1 MKSKFTRTLLA
12 LLVAGAGT
20 LSASAEQGLVSY
32 AYDIQVNSATKTAPT
47 VSYKL
52 TYPAQKVVVQALVNG
67 TVVAEKEGATSG
79 QSSVAFDLAGKT
91 GRVTFNIKVT
101 SLNVPGSEMSYW
113 KLAEIKNDV
122 IGETPTSITVN
133 RDPNSPT
140 FGQVLVAHDKGIQR
154 YTADFTK
161 GADATYTGIVA
172 TTDAN
177 AKAKEIS
184 RLRYSDDGRLF
195 ALSSRFG
202 TQGLYELNPTSL
214 VGTAIFKGTPNTKD
228 GEAAV
233 NTSDGKFVGG
243 AGAGLDVYGSGS
255 NLKIAV
261 ASTRSHSASKTTQKL
276 SVYNLGTATTWS
288 TEPTATSVCKY
299 AKEDDGTQLLY
310 GMSPNHTTQ
319 VAFDKDGNGLCVSVS
334 YSAAD
339 LTDNV
344 NFLHANAACTEKARL
359 DKDTRTQ
366 YNTLVNM
373 NAMTYNKDRSVMVV
387 GQGAVVRF
395 YNLELNGITP
405 TLKHL
410 GGTPVSG
417 ATAIND
423 IALDYA
429 GNVYAVDAATKK
441 ISVLRCQAGSP
452 EVQTPA
458 PNATAYD
465 LQESLPENPY
475 DDLTVRMT
483 EAKTYNGRTMVSL
496 RWIGERKSDAGQPET
511 EKVGISYS
519 ELYRNGVKILS
530 NYTGSSYIDEDLP
543 DGTYT
548 YHVVVW
554 GRILGTNNMG
564 SAKSASMTATIKRDP
579 AMSVYKIE
587 EVYNY
592 PIVDND
598 EKAALSGD
606 AKVRAGEIVT
616 AQGVVANMRYTQ
628 TTDPTKSSGAPGDF
642 YRQGVM
648 KVINGQP
655 TWFISQVTDATNAQG
670 TTPEGFK
677 YLSAYGNKNNYA
689 TEKGGV
695 IAFNADDPRNAAVR
709 QFTWLPWVNQSL
721 GIFDGWSGNKF
732 DFSTDNKEKY
742 VNFVLR
748 ANTSLTE
755 NAQGA
760 GRRYLNPMQSLNHH
774 TTKVDAT
781 GMNAGNDDLVNFPG
795 NINFFKLSEDAN
807 HNPGERT
814 APQYYRT
821 QYVNTDGRYDNSG
834 RLFVPLNMSRDLYVF
849 SNPTGNTF
857 GSYKVY
863 RAPEDAVPGTE
874 NYAIPIVGRKD
885 FLHVLRSNNV
895 YYVNAET
902 GEYTV
907 IKDFGESE
915 KRSACGAT
923 FNFNHELFYIHPVS
937 DHSNNPGHFR
947 IDMPTR
953 SWDPAKRTFGD
964 YTKADFFSLVP
975 QVAVAQNDF
984 AEDHMGAAGN
994 SNAVF
999 FGFTD
1004 PVTETMTINGK
1015 AVQTPVQYIYMY
1027 VPGVRFAKY
1036 KFYPKNEFPPVDAF
1050 LNIVK
1055 NYKDNNEDK
1064 NAKYGSPDTGA
1075 KELDYFHV
1083 EYGWYPRPFE
1093 QEQGTN
1099 YVTDHY
1105 NYVVYH
1111 LDENGNKVVDKE
1123 GTRAYDP
1130 NTTVYNFDAY
1140 VPNHNSGKGAGLD
1153 EQYFIEV
1160 TPVYRNTSNAAD
1172 QPEGGKG
1179 TDDDKLTY
1187 APGIKDITAKSYKKD
1202 DDHYRVDIDFN
1213 PGDKSEYP
1221 EPVSHFVLEYSE
1233 DGGNTWKPVPDNFTI
1248 YSDGNE
1254 HQPSDKPGY
1263 IPGDYDFNHDKDNFD
1278 TDKPDAV
1285 GYYFTNEEPDPNTQY
1300 RVTAVYADENP
1311 AITQEANVSTTIT
1324 DGGTTAVEDIAFDS
1338 YLGSVKVYPVPAVD
1352 YVTVQAAGNINSLR
1366 MTAANGA
1373 IVKDEKVSA
1382 NGKATLYVGDLPA
1395 GIYLLTVNGK
1405 HNVEVI
1411 KK

>member
-91 GRVTFNIKVT
+91 GRVTFNVKVL
-101 SLNVPGSEMSYW
+101 SNAPGEAMSYW
-113 KLAEIKNDV
+113 SIAEAKSDATD
-122 IGETPTSITVN
+122 GTPTSVTVN
-133 RDPNSPT
+133 RDPNSAN
-140 FGQVLVAHDKGIQR
+140 FGQVLVAHTDGIQR
-154 YTADFTK
+154 YGADFTK
-161 GADATYTGIVA
+161 GEKATYLAIGGA
-172 TTDAN
+172 ADTD
-177 AKAKEIS
+177 AKAKVVS

-202 TQGLYELNPTSL
+202 SQGLYELNPTSL
-214 VGTAIFKGTPNTKD
+214 VGTAVFQGT
-228 GEAAV
+228 ASA
-233 NTSDGKFVGG
+233 SDGTVTNGSTYVGG

-255 NLKIAV
+255 NLKVAV
-261 ASTRSHSASKTTQKL
+261 ASTRSHSVSATTQKL

-299 AKEDDGTQLLY
+299 ATTDDGSQLLY
-310 GMSPNHTTQ
+310 GMSRNHTTQ
-319 VAFDKDGNGLCVSVS
+319 VAFDKDGNGLSVSVFGGS
-334 YSAAD
+334 SDVTA
-339 LTDNV
+339 NV
-344 NFLHANAACTEKARL
+344 TFLHTDAACTDKVRL
-359 DKDTRTQ
+359 ASDGSRSM
-366 YNTLVNM
+366 TLLG
-373 NAMTYNKDRSVMVV
+373 ALAYNKDRSVLAV
-387 GQGAVVRF
+387 GMDNVLRF
-395 YNLELNGITP
+395 YNVTFSGLTP
-405 TLKHL
+405 TLTHSGGTVISTHDGSNPAIADVAFDYAGNAYVLDAAKKKLSVYRTL
-410 GGTPVSG
+410 GGTPE
-417 ATAIND
+417 I
-423 IALDYA
+423 
-429 GNVYAVDAATKK
+429 
-441 ISVLRCQAGSP
+441 
-452 EVQTPA
+452 ETPA
-458 PNATAYD
+458 PNAAAYD
-465 LQESLPENPY
+465 LQETVPENPT

-483 EAKTYNGRTMVSL
+483 EAKTYKGRTMVSL
-496 RWIGERKSDAGQPET
+496 RWIGERVSDAGKPEVD
-511 EKVGISYS
+511 KYGVSYYDV
-519 ELYRNGVKILS
+519 YRNDVKILDHF
-530 NYTGSSYIDEDLP
+530 TGSSYIDEDLA

-554 GRILGTNNMG
+554 GRILGTSNMG
-564 SAKSASMTATIKRDP
+564 SAKSAPMTAVIKRDP

-592 PIVDND
+592 PIVDSD

-655 TWFISQVTDATNAQG
+655 TWFISQVTDATNALG

-677 YLSAYGNKNNYA
+677 YLNAYGTKNNYA

-732 DFSTDNKEKY
+732 DGRDGKPKY

-748 ANTSLTE
+748 ANSSLTE

-760 GRRYLNPMQSLNHH
+760 GRRYLDPMRNLNHH
-774 TTKVDAT
+774 TTAVDGS
-781 GMNAGNDDLVNFPG
+781 GMNAGSDALLPFSN
-795 NINFFKLSEDAN
+795 NIDFYTLANEAN
-807 HNPGERT
+807 HNPGEKP
-814 APQYYRT
+814 ALQYYRT
-821 QYVNTDGRYDNSG
+821 QYVNTDGRYDATG

-849 SNPTGNTF
+849 SSPSGNSF

-863 RAPEDAVPGTE
+863 TAPASDTPGTE

-885 FLHVLRSNNV
+885 FLHVLRSSNV

-902 GEYTV
+902 GEYTA

-953 SWDPAKRTFGD
+953 EWNAETREFGP
-964 YTKADFFSLVP
+964 YENANFFAMVP
-975 QVAVAQNDF
+975 QVAVVQNDF
-984 AEDHMGAAGN
+984 AEEHMGLAGN
-994 SNAVF
+994 SNGAF

-1004 PVTETMTINGK
+1004 PVNETMKVDGK
-1015 AVQTPVQYIYMY
+1015 DVTVPVQYIYQY
-1027 VPGVRFAKY
+1027 VPGIRFAKY

-1140 VPNHNSGKGAGLD
+1140 VPKHNSGKGAGLD

-1285 GYYFTNEEPDPNTQY
+1285 GYYFTNEEPYPNTQY

>member
-91 GRVTFNIKVT
+91 GRVTFNVKVL
-101 SLNVPGSEMSYW
+101 SNAPGKAMSYW
-113 KLAEIKNDV
+113 SIAEAKSDATD
-122 IGETPTSITVN
+122 GTATSVTVN
-133 RDPNSPT
+133 RDPNSAN
-140 FGQVLVAHDKGIQR
+140 FGQVLVAHTDGIQR
-154 YTADFTK
+154 YAADFTK
-161 GADATYTGIVA
+161 GQKATYTGIVA
-172 TTDAN
+172 TADAD
-177 AKAKEIS
+177 AKAKMIS

-202 TQGLYELNPTSL
+202 SQGLYELNPTSL
-214 VGTAIFKGTPNTKD
+214 VGTAVFQGT
-228 GEAAV
+228 ASA
-233 NTSDGKFVGG
+233 SDGTVTNGSTYVGG

-255 NLKIAV
+255 NLKVAV
-261 ASTRSHSASKTTQKL
+261 ASTRSHSVSATTQKL

-288 TEPTATSVCKY
+288 TEPTATSVCKW
-299 AKEDDGTQLLY
+299 AATDDGSQLLY
-310 GMSPNHTTQ
+310 GMSRNHTTQ
-319 VAFDKDGNGLCVSVS
+319 VAFDKDGNGLSVSVFGGS
-334 YSAAD
+334 SDVTA
-339 LTDNV
+339 NV
-344 NFLHANAACTEKARL
+344 TFLHTDAACSDKVRL
-359 DKDTRTQ
+359 SADDGNRD
-366 YNTLVNM
+366 LVKIG
-373 NAMTYNKDRSVMVV
+373 AMAYNKDRSVLAV
-387 GQGAVVRF
+387 GMDNVLRF
-395 YNLELNGITP
+395 YNVTFSGLTP
-405 TLKHL
+405 TLTHS
-410 GGTPVSG
+410 GGTKISTQDGNNP
-417 ATAIND
+417 AIAD
-423 IALDYA
+423 VAFDYA
-429 GNVYAVDAATKK
+429 GNAYVLDAAKK
-441 ISVLRCQAGSP
+441 KLSVYRTLDGTP
-452 EVQTPA
+452 EIVIPA
-458 PNATAYD
+458 PNAAAYD
-465 LQESLPENPY
+465 LQETVPENPT

-483 EAKTYNGRTMVSL
+483 EAKTYKGRTMVSL
-496 RWIGERKSDAGQPET
+496 RWIGERKSDAGKPET

-543 DGTYT
+543 DGKYT

-554 GRILGTNNMG
+554 GRILGTSNMG
-564 SAKSASMTATIKRDP
+564 SAKSAPMTAVIKRDP

-655 TWFISQVTDATNAQG
+655 TWFISQVTDATNAPG
-670 TTPEGFK
+670 RTPEGFK
-677 YLSAYGNKNNYA
+677 YLSAYGSHDYA
-689 TEKGGV
+689 NEKGGV
-695 IAFNADDPRNAAVR
+695 IAFNADDPRYAAVR

-781 GMNAGNDDLVNFPG
+781 GMNAGTDAQVIFPDD
-795 NINFFKLSEDAN
+795 INFFKLSEDTN
-807 HNPGERT
+807 HNPGERN

-821 QYVNTDGRYDNSG
+821 QYVNTDGRYDTSG

-849 SNPTGNTF
+849 SNPKENTF
-857 GSYKVY
+857 SSYKVY

-1004 PVTETMTINGK
+1004 PVTETMTINDK
-1015 AVQTPVQYIYMY
+1015 AVKTPVQYIYMY

-1036 KFYPKNEFPPVDAF
+1036 KFYPKTEFPPVDAF
-1050 LNIVK
+1050 LNIVP

-1064 NAKYGSPDTGA
+1064 NAKYGSRETGA
-1075 KELDYFHV
+1075 QELDYLHV

-1093 QEQGTN
+1093 QEEGTN

-1105 NYVVYH
+1105 KYVVFHY
-1111 LDENGNKVVDKE
+1111 DSNGNKVVDKE

-1130 NTTVYNFDAY
+1130 NTTVYNFGAY
-1140 VPNHNSGKGAGLD
+1140 VPTHNNGKGAGLN

-1160 TPVYRNTSNAAD
+1160 TPVYRNASDNND

-1179 TDDDKLTY
+1179 YDDDKFTY
-1187 APGIKDITAKSYKKD
+1187 VPGIKDVTATSYKKD
-1202 DDHYRVDIDFN
+1202 DTHYRVDIDFN

-1233 DGGNTWKPVPDNFTI
+1233 DGGNTWKPVPDNFTV
-1248 YSDGNE
+1248 YSDGNQ
-1254 HQPSDKPGY
+1254 HVGGDKPGY

-1285 GYYFTNEEPDPNTQY
+1285 GYYFTNEEPAPNTQY

-1324 DGGTTAVEDIAFDS
+1324 DGGITAVEDIAFDS

>member
-91 GRVTFNIKVT
+91 GRVTFNVKVL
-101 SLNVPGSEMSYW
+101 SNAPGKAMSYW
-113 KLAEIKNDV
+113 SIAEAKSDATD
-122 IGETPTSITVN
+122 GTPTSVTVN
-133 RDPNSPT
+133 RDPNSAN
-140 FGQVLVAHDKGIQR
+140 FGQVLVAHTDGIQR
-154 YTADFTK
+154 YAADFTK
-161 GADATYTGIVA
+161 GEKATYLAIGGA
-172 TTDAN
+172 ADTD
-177 AKAKEIS
+177 AKAKVVS

-202 TQGLYELNPTSL
+202 SQGLYELNPTSL
-214 VGTAIFKGTPNTKD
+214 VGTAVFQGT
-228 GEAAV
+228 ASA
-233 NTSDGKFVGG
+233 SDGTVTNGSTYVGG

-255 NLKIAV
+255 NLKVAV
-261 ASTRSHSASKTTQKL
+261 ASTRSHSVSATTQKL

-299 AKEDDGTQLLY
+299 ATTDDGSQLLY
-310 GMSPNHTTQ
+310 GMSRNHTTQ
-319 VAFDKDGNGLCVSVS
+319 VAFDKDGNGLSVSVFGGS
-334 YSAAD
+334 SDVKA
-339 LTDNV
+339 NV
-344 NFLHANAACTEKARL
+344 TFLHADAACSDKVRL
-359 DKDTRTQ
+359 SADDGNRA
-366 YNTLVNM
+366 LVNIG
-373 NAMTYNKDRSVMVV
+373 AMAYNKDRSVLAV
-387 GQGAVVRF
+387 GMDNVLRF
-395 YNLELNGITP
+395 YNVTFSGLTP
-405 TLKHL
+405 TLTHSGGTVISTPDGKNPAIADVAFDYAGNAYVLDAAKKKLSVYRTL
-410 GGTPVSG
+410 GGTPE
-417 ATAIND
+417 I
-423 IALDYA
+423 
-429 GNVYAVDAATKK
+429 
-441 ISVLRCQAGSP
+441 
-452 EVQTPA
+452 ETPA
-458 PNATAYD
+458 PNAAAYD
-465 LQESLPENPY
+465 LQETVPENPT

-483 EAKTYNGRTMVSL
+483 EAKTYKGRTMVSL
-496 RWIGERKSDAGQPET
+496 RWIGERKSDAGKPET

-519 ELYRNGVKILS
+519 DLYRNNVKILS

-543 DGTYT
+543 DGKYT

-554 GRILGTNNMG
+554 GRIIGTGEMG

-677 YLSAYGNKNNYA
+677 YLSAYGNKNNYE

-895 YYVNAET
+895 YYVTEN
-902 GEYTV
+902 GEYTP
-907 IKDFGESE
+907 IREFGESE

-923 FNFNHELFYIHPVS
+923 FTFNHELFYIHPVS

-953 SWDPAKRTFGD
+953 SWDPATRTFGD

-984 AEDHMGAAGN
+984 AEGHMGAAGN
-994 SNAVF
+994 SNAAF

-1036 KFYPKNEFPPVDAF
+1036 RFYPKTEFPPVDAF

-1064 NAKYGSPDTGA
+1064 NAKYGSRETGA
-1075 KELDYFHV
+1075 QELDYLHV

-1093 QEQGTN
+1093 QEEGTN

-1105 NYVVYH
+1105 KYVVFHY
-1111 LDENGNKVVDKE
+1111 DSNGNKVVDKE

-1130 NTTVYNFDAY
+1130 NTTVYNFGAY
-1140 VPNHNSGKGAGLD
+1140 VPTHNNGKGAGLN

-1160 TPVYRNTSNAAD
+1160 TPVYRNASDNND

-1179 TDDDKLTY
+1179 YDDDKFTY
-1187 APGIKDITAKSYKKD
+1187 VPGIKDVTATSYKKD
-1202 DDHYRVDIDFN
+1202 DTHYRVDIDFN

-1233 DGGNTWKPVPDNFTI
+1233 DGGNTWKPVPDNFTV
-1248 YSDGNE
+1248 YSDGNQ
-1254 HQPSDKPGY
+1254 HVGGDKPGY

-1311 AITQEANVSTTIT
+1311 AITQEANVSTRIT

-1352 YVTVQAAGNINSLR
+1352 YVTVQAAGNITDLR

>member
-67 TVVAEKEGATSG
+67 AVVAEKEGATSG
-79 QSSVAFDLAGKT
+79 QSTVAFDLAGKT
-91 GRVTFNIKVT
+91 GRVTFNVKVT
-101 SLNVPGSEMSYW
+101 SKAPDAAMNYW
-113 KLAEIKNDV
+113 SLAEAKSDATD
-122 IGETPTSITVN
+122 GTPTSVTVN
-133 RDPNSPT
+133 RDPNSAN
-140 FGQVLVAHDKGIQR
+140 FGQVLVAHTDGIQR
-154 YTADFTK
+154 YGADFTK
-161 GADATYTGIVA
+161 GEKATYLAIGGA
-172 TTDAN
+172 ADTDAR
-177 AKAKEIS
+177 AKMIS

-202 TQGLYELNPTSL
+202 SQGLYELNPTSL
-214 VGTAIFKGTPNTKD
+214 VGTAVFQGT
-228 GEAAV
+228 ASA
-233 NTSDGKFVGG
+233 SDGTVTNGSTYVGG

-255 NLKIAV
+255 NLKVAV
-261 ASTRSHSASKTTQKL
+261 ASTSNHATWVKNAQKV
-276 SVYNLGTATTWS
+276 SVYNLGTAQSWS
-288 TEPTATSVCKY
+288 KAPTATSTSGS
-299 AKEDDGTQLLY
+299 ETGLLY
-310 GMSPNHTTQ
+310 GMQRAQTTH
-319 VAFDKDGNGLCVSVS
+319 VAFDKDGQGLSVS
-334 YSAAD
+334 AFVGTPNATTDIPYIHTNIALTDKAVMTAAD
-339 LTDNV
+339 GS
-344 NFLHANAACTEKARL
+344 R
-359 DKDTRTQ
+359 
-366 YNTLVNM
+366 
-373 NAMTYNKDRSVMVV
+373 AMSRVGVLTYNKDRSKMVI
-387 GQGAVVRF
+387 AMDHLLNF
-395 YNLELNGITP
+395 YNVTFSGLTP
-405 TLKHL
+405 TFAGRAGTFISTSDGANPAIVDVAFDYADNAYVVDAAGKKVSVYRTL
-410 GGTPVSG
+410 GGTPE
-417 ATAIND
+417 I
-423 IALDYA
+423 
-429 GNVYAVDAATKK
+429 
-441 ISVLRCQAGSP
+441 
-452 EVQTPA
+452 ETPA

-465 LQESLPENPY
+465 LQESLPENPN

-483 EAKTYNGRTMVSL
+483 EAKTYKGRTMVSL
-496 RWIGERKSDAGQPET
+496 RWIGERVSDAGKPEVD
-511 EKVGISYS
+511 KYGVSYYDV
-519 ELYRNGVKILS
+519 YRNDVKILDHF
-530 NYTGSSYIDEDLP
+530 TGSSYIDEDLP
-543 DGTYT
+543 DGKYT

-554 GRILGTNNMG
+554 GRIIGTGEMG
-564 SAKSASMTATIKRDP
+564 SAKSASMTANIKRDP

-628 TTDPTKSSGAPGDF
+628 TTDPKKSSGAPGDF

-677 YLSAYGNKNNYA
+677 YLSAYGTNNNYA

-781 GMNAGNDDLVNFPG
+781 GMNAGTDAQVIFPN

-821 QYVNTDGRYDNSG
+821 QYVNTDGPYDTGG

-895 YYVNAET
+895 YYVTEN
-902 GEYTV
+902 GEYTP
-907 IKDFGESE
+907 IREFGESE

-923 FNFNHELFYIHPVS
+923 FTFNHELFYIHPVS

-953 SWDPAKRTFGD
+953 EWNAETREFGP
-964 YTKADFFSLVP
+964 YEKANFFAMVP
-975 QVAVAQNDF
+975 QVAVVQNDF
-984 AEDHMGAAGN
+984 AEEHMGLAGN
-994 SNAVF
+994 SNGAF

-1004 PVTETMTINGK
+1004 PVNETMQVNGK
-1015 AVQTPVQYIYMY
+1015 DVTVPVQYIYQY
-1027 VPGVRFAKY
+1027 VPGIRFAKY

-1187 APGIKDITAKSYKKD
+1187 APGIKDITATSYKKD
-1202 DDHYRVDIDFN
+1202 NDHYRVDIDFN

-1233 DGGNTWKPVPDNFTI
+1233 DGGNTWKPVPDNFTV
-1248 YSDGNE
+1248 YSDGNQ
-1254 HQPSDKPGY
+1254 HVGGDKPGY

-1285 GYYFTNEEPDPNTQY
+1285 GYYFTDEEPDPKTKY

>member
-32 AYDIQVNSATKTAPT
+32 AYDIQVNSANKTAPT

-79 QSSVAFDLAGKT
+79 QSSVAFDLAGKS
-91 GRVTFNIKVT
+91 GRVTFNVKVT
-101 SLNVPGSEMSYW
+101 SKAPDAVVNYW
-113 KLAEIKNDV
+113 HLAEAKSDATD
-122 IGETPTSITVN
+122 GTPTSVTVN
-133 RDPNSPT
+133 RDPNSAN
-140 FGQVLVAHDKGIQR
+140 FGQVLVAHTDGIQR
-154 YTADFTK
+154 YAADFTK
-161 GADATYTGIVA
+161 GEKATYTGIVA
-172 TTDAN
+172 TADAD
-177 AKAKEIS
+177 AKAKMIS

-214 VGTAIFKGTPNTKD
+214 VGTAVFQGT
-228 GEAAV
+228 ASA
-233 NTSDGKFVGG
+233 SDGTVTNGSTYVGG

-255 NLKIAV
+255 NLKVAV
-261 ASTRSHSASKTTQKL
+261 ASTSNHATWVKNAQKV
-276 SVYNLGTATTWS
+276 SVYNLGTAQTWS
-288 TEPTATSVCKY
+288 KAPTATSISGS
-299 AKEDDGTQLLY
+299 ETGLLY
-310 GMSPNHTTQ
+310 GMLRAHTTH
-319 VAFDKDGNGLCVSVS
+319 VAFDKDGQGLSVS
-334 YSAAD
+334 AFVGTPNATTDIPYIHTNIALTDKAVMTAAD
-339 LTDNV
+339 G
-344 NFLHANAACTEKARL
+344 
-359 DKDTRTQ
+359 TR
-366 YNTLVNM
+366 
-373 NAMTYNKDRSVMVV
+373 AMSRVGVLTYNKDRSKMVI
-387 GQGAVVRF
+387 AMDNLLNF
-395 YNLELNGITP
+395 YNVTFSGLTP
-405 TLKHL
+405 TFAGRAGTFISTADGNNPAIVDVAFDYADNAYVVDAAGKKVSVYRTL
-410 GGTPVSG
+410 GGTPE
-417 ATAIND
+417 I
-423 IALDYA
+423 
-429 GNVYAVDAATKK
+429 
-441 ISVLRCQAGSP
+441 
-452 EVQTPA
+452 ETPA
-458 PNATAYD
+458 PNAAAYD
-465 LQESLPENPY
+465 LQETVPENPT

-483 EAKTYNGRTMVSL
+483 EAKTYKGRTMVSL
-496 RWIGERKSDAGQPET
+496 RWIGERVSDAGKPEVD
-511 EKVGISYS
+511 KNGVSYYDV
-519 ELYRNGVKILS
+519 YRNDVKILDHF
-530 NYTGSSYIDEDLP
+530 TGSSYIDEDLP
-543 DGTYT
+543 DGKYT

-554 GRILGTNNMG
+554 GRIIGTGEMG
-564 SAKSASMTATIKRDP
+564 SAKSAPMTAVIKRDP

-677 YLSAYGNKNNYA
+677 YLSAYGTNNNYA

-781 GMNAGNDDLVNFPG
+781 GMNAGNDYLVNFPG

-895 YYVNAET
+895 YYVTEN
-902 GEYTV
+902 GEYTP
-907 IKDFGESE
+907 IREFGESE

-923 FNFNHELFYIHPVS
+923 FTFNHELFYIHPVS

-1179 TDDDKLTY
+1179 YDDDKLTY
-1187 APGIKDITAKSYKKD
+1187 TPGIKDITATSYKKD
-1202 DDHYRVDIDFN
+1202 DEHYRVDIDFN

-1233 DGGNTWKPVPDNFTI
+1233 DGGNTWKPVPDNFTV
-1248 YSDGNE
+1248 YSDGNQ
-1254 HQPSDKPGY
+1254 HVGGDKPGY

-1285 GYYFTNEEPDPNTQY
+1285 GYYFTNEEPNPNTQY

-1382 NGKATLYVGDLPA
+1382 NGKVTLYVGDLPA